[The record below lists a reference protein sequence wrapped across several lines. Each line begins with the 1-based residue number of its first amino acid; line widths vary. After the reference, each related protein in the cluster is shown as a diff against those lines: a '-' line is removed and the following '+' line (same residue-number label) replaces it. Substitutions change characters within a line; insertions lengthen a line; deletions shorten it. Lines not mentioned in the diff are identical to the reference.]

1 MTDPEQ
7 PTGSSKGWR
16 DLHLWQIQPL
26 RDLLVAFLIFG
37 FFWLGNVLSLV
48 TVPLLLAILIAYLV
62 EPIVALVTRKT
73 SFSRQTIAAAL
84 IVVVAL
90 VVVVPTVIGLAL
102 GITQGI
108 QTVGSIRVDVERVIV
123 SIENPGDEQAEQAV
137 PRQWQ
142 WLTEQI
148 AEEIEASRKRSESVP
163 GLEGQSERQPDTR
176 TDTQTDNQDQA
187 PPEDRPESVSVPID
201 NSSGEP
207 ENSAHD
213 FDKNIPAGTPGPNAP
228 PPTEGVLNTQYG
240 EYEPPQSVALVRRIL
255 SWTRD
260 NADAI
265 ASQAFQTGRDA
276 ISATIGFLAGATKL
290 AFAAFLTA
298 FFFFFICVRW
308 NQVLTFGSKLIPLE
322 NRDRA
327 HELIR
332 QFDCVVAGFIRGR
345 LTIAFIQSIIFALL
359 YWLIGTPAPLLFGI
373 LIGVLSIVPYLAIIG
388 IPATIIAMWLDP
400 SDGLRGAWWW
410 IVFMPIVVY
419 NIGQAVDDYFLTPT
433 IQGKSTNLDIPTIL
447 FASLA
452 GGILFGIYGLLIAI
466 PLAACIKIALRELF
480 WPRFKAWVE
489 GRETDFL
496 PIDNK

>member
-1 MTDPEQ
+1 MTDPSQ
-7 PTGSSKGWR
+7 PTGSRKGWR

-37 FFWLGNVLSLV
+37 LFWLGNVLSLV

-73 SFSRQTIAAAL
+73 SISRQTTAGAL
-84 IVVVAL
+84 IVVVAV
-90 VVVVPTVIGLAL
+90 VVVVPTVIGIAL

-108 QTVGSIRVDVERVIV
+108 QTVSKIRVDVERVIV
-123 SIENPGDEQAEQAV
+123 SIENPGDEEAAKAV

-148 AEEIEASRKRSESVP
+148 SQEIEASRKRTESSAEP
-163 GLEGQSERQPDTR
+163 DQQSQPVDGG
-176 TDTQTDNQDQA
+176 
-187 PPEDRPESVSVPID
+187 
-201 NSSGEP
+201 GEP
-207 ENSAHD
+207 QSSDPNTPQGL
-213 FDKNIPAGTPGPNAP
+213 IP
-228 PPTEGVLNTQYG
+228 EGIDVTDAMLDVDEG
-240 EYEPPQSVALVRRIL
+240 AYEPPHSVALVRRVL
-255 SWTRD
+255 NWTRD

-265 ASQAFQTGRDA
+265 ATQAFQTGRDA
-276 ISATIGFLAGATKL
+276 ISASIGFLAGATKL
-290 AFAAFLTA
+290 AFASFLTA

-308 NQVLTFGSKLIPLE
+308 DQVLAFGNKLIPLE

-327 HELIR
+327 HELIG
-332 QFDCVVAGFIRGR
+332 QFDRVVAGFIRGR

-359 YWLIGTPAPLLFGI
+359 YGLIGTPAPLLFGI

-452 GGILFGIYGLLIAI
+452 GGILFGFYGLLIAI